1 MPADRG
7 DDGLEGGRRKMRLPK
22 KDIIATALVAVA
34 VALYLLW
41 LLDATLP
48 GMNDTRVTGLAVL
61 ALGFAASASA
71 VVPGFEQLMHGNK
84 AYLSVTTLLGLVAF
98 AGGLTMVLW
107 ASSAGLGVMVGAM
120 AVLWAISTT
129 HHLLL
134 TNGQSEPATTQLTAA
149 RRERHLS
156 SR

>member
-1 MPADRG
+1 
-7 DDGLEGGRRKMRLPK
+7 MRVPK
-22 KDIIATALVAVA
+22 RDIIATVLVAVA
-34 VALYLLW
+34 IALYLLW

-48 GMNDTRVTGLAVL
+48 GMSGTRVTGLVIL

-84 AYLSVTTLLGLVAF
+84 AYLGVTALLGLVAF
-98 AGGLTMVLW
+98 AGGLAMVVW
-107 ASSAGLGVMVGAM
+107 ASDTGLAVVVGAM

-134 TNGQSEPATTQLTAA
+134 AKRRSERIAV
-149 RRERHLS
+149 
-156 SR
+156 